1 MTKGSPWVQGLID
14 DHAGDILNY
23 INKLPLSEYDKGML
37 EIKAKEL
44 LMHVASK
51 VMHETKD
58 TCIEIM
64 RKSLGVVKK

>member
-1 MTKGSPWVQGLID
+1 MTDESPWIQGLID

-23 INKLPLSEYDKGML
+23 INQLPLSDYHKGML

-44 LMHVASK
+44 LLHVTRK

-58 TCIEIM
+58 RCTEIM
-64 RKSLGVVKK
+64 RESLGVK

>member
-1 MTKGSPWVQGLID
+1 MTKESPWVQGLID
-14 DHAGDILNY
+14 AHAGDILNY

-37 EIKAKEL
+37 GIKAKEL

-58 TCIEIM
+58 SCIEIM
-64 RKSLGVVKK
+64 RKSLGVK

>member
-1 MTKGSPWVQGLID
+1 MTDGSPWVQGLID
-14 DHAGDILNY
+14 DYAGDILNY
-23 INKLPLSEYDKGML
+23 INKLPLSDYDKGIL

-58 TCIEIM
+58 NCIEIM
-64 RKSLGVVKK
+64 RKSLGVK

>member
-1 MTKGSPWVQGLID
+1 MTDESPWVQGLID
-14 DHAGDILNY
+14 DNAGDILNY
-23 INKLPLSEYDKGML
+23 INQLPLSDYNKGML

-64 RKSLGVVKK
+64 RKSLGVK